1 MRPAVFAALVIGIAA
16 CKSAT
21 GPSGPT
27 VSIIEYQ
34 FTPDTITVQVGST
47 VTWTNN
53 GTVNHQVASDS
64 TSAVTFGTAA
74 ISPPMAG
81 GGYGGGTGPGSA
93 TLTFHTAGTFPYH
106 CAIHPT
112 LMHGTVVVTP

>member
-1 MRPAVFAALVIGIAA
+1 MRPAVFAALVIGFAA

-21 GPSGPT
+21 GPGGPT

-34 FTPDTITVQVGST
+34 FTPDTITVKAGST

-53 GTVNHQVASDS
+53 GTVNHQVASDTNS
-64 TSAVTFGTAA
+64 TVTFATPA
-74 ISPPMAG
+74 ISPPMGG
-81 GGYGGGTGPGSA
+81 GGYGGGTGPGHYG
-93 TLTFHTAGTFPYH
+93 LTFNTAGTFPYH

-112 LMHGTVVVTP
+112 LMHGAVVVTP

>member
-1 MRPAVFAALVIGIAA
+1 MRPAVFAALLICIAA

-27 VSIIEYQ
+27 VSIIEYY
-34 FTPDTITVQVGST
+34 FTPDTITVQAGST
-47 VTWTNN
+47 VTWINN
-53 GTVNHQVASDS
+53 GTVDHQVASDS
-64 TSAVTFGTAA
+64 NSAVTFATPA
-74 ISPPMAG
+74 ISPPMGG
-81 GGYGGGTGPGSA
+81 GGYGGGTGPGRSA
-93 TLTFHTAGTFPYH
+93 LTFHTAGTFPYH

>member
-1 MRPAVFAALVIGIAA
+1 MRPALFAALVAGAAA

-21 GPSGPT
+21 GPGGPA
-27 VSIIEYQ
+27 VSIVEYQ
-34 FTPDTITVQVGST
+34 FTPDTVTVKAGSS

-74 ISPPMAG
+74 ISPPMGG

-93 TLTFHTAGTFPYH
+93 AVTFHTAGTFHYH

-112 LMHGTVVVTP
+112 LMKGVVIVTP

>member
-1 MRPAVFAALVIGIAA
+1 MRPAVFAALVACLAA

-34 FTPDTITVQVGST
+34 FTPDTLTVKAGST

-53 GTVNHQVASDS
+53 GTVDHSVTSDS
-64 TSAVTFGTAA
+64 TSAVAFASAA
-74 ISPPMAG
+74 IAPPMGG
-81 GGYGGGTGPGSA
+81 GGYGGGTGPGSYR
-93 TLTFHTAGTFPYH
+93 LTFHTAGTFSYH
-106 CAIHPT
+106 CSFHPT
-112 LMHGTVVVTP
+112 LMHGTIVVTP

>member
-1 MRPAVFAALVIGIAA
+1 MRPAVFAALVACLAA

-21 GPSGPT
+21 GPGGPT

-34 FTPDTITVQVGST
+34 FTPDTITVPVGSS
-47 VTWTNN
+47 VTWINN
-53 GTVNHQVASDS
+53 GTVNHQVASD
-64 TSAVTFGTAA
+64 TNSAATFGTAA
-74 ISPPMAG
+74 ISPPMGG

-93 TLTFHTAGTFPYH
+93 GLTFHTAGTFPYH

>member
-1 MRPAVFAALVIGIAA
+1 MRAAVFVALVACLAA
-16 CKSAT
+16 CQSAT
-21 GPSGPT
+21 GPGGPN

-34 FTPDTITVQVGST
+34 FTPDTVTVKAGST

-64 TSAVTFGTAA
+64 ASAVTFGTAA
-74 ISPPMAG
+74 ISPPMGG

-93 TLTFHTAGTFPYH
+93 TVTFHTAGTFPYH

-112 LMHGTVVVTP
+112 LMKGVVIVTP